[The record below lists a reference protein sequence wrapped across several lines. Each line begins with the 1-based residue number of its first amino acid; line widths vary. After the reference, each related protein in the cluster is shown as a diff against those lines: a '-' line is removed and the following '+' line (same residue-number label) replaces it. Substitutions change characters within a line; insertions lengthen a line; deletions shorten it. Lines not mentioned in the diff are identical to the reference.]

1 MKSKFRSIRIA
12 SASLFISASLC
23 AGTAHAAKTW
33 TGAIDGNWVTT
44 TNWLEGTL
52 PGTTETV
59 ILDSNSTSNLS
70 ISLDANHT
78 IKGINLT
85 NPAGLVSFSGFTL
98 TLGTGGINMSAAS
111 QDLTI
116 NSAVVIGAGKQTWD
130 VATGRTLTTAA
141 APTRATGTA
150 AAVQFGTTGTI
161 KLGTAAVAL
170 VKDAQSNAWGT
181 YGTNDWAALD
191 ATGNVIAASYT
202 VATTAVTTGVI
213 NDIQGEIGVVSSTA
227 LINALRFDSP
237 TVYNMNIANSGT
249 SRTATVGGILV
260 TANCGGASIGGNG
273 RTNAFL
279 RPNRSSGGG
288 PYMFNVIQNS
298 ANPLTIHS
306 VISNGSSSSAT
317 LVKSGPGSL
326 ILTGANGYTAGTV
339 INEGTL
345 QVGVGTTLGS
355 LGTGNVTNNSA
366 LIFNRSDAL
375 TQTQAITGPGTLTK
389 QGAGTLTLGTAN
401 TYTGAT
407 SVAGGLIS
415 IGAVGSLGATSALT
429 LNGGGIQWN
438 AAADISGLPITIGTA
453 GATFDTNGIDITLAN
468 TIGNSGAGSL
478 TKSGSGTLTLAADN
492 TYSGGTTVNAGKLL
506 ATGPATPTGTGPV
519 VVNTGASLGGTMV
532 AGSVNITSGGKI
544 EPGTSVGALSV
555 TSLDLDAGSTATF
568 EFNTTPSNDQ
578 IVVGASGGL
587 TIDGGAITLLQEGSV
602 SPFAA
607 AGTFNLINYT
617 GAIGGA
623 GVSSLSVANPQA
635 GYTYSFGTSGGW
647 VTLTIATSGVVGE
660 WIGTSGGAW
669 ADTANWKDG
678 IVPNTTGATANLLGS
693 ATGEATVT
701 LDAVRT
707 VGAITFNNA
716 TSGYTVAAGTG
727 GSITL
732 SNGANP
738 AMISVIDGVHEI
750 SAPIALGTTIT
761 NLSIQNADDQ
771 LTLGGIVSGPSGNAV
786 TKTGP
791 GALSLLGSNTFAGP
805 LSLAGGATTFANGG
819 LGTGSL
825 TLSGTSLIWA
835 SGNTQ
840 DISGRTVTLDSGSVT
855 FNTNGND
862 VSLANAIGNA
872 GAGNFAKAGLGRLIF
887 AADPTYTGTTTI
899 SDGILQLG
907 TGGSTGI
914 ITGPITN
921 NAELVVNLTDGSA
934 LGNLI
939 GGTGALSHIGGG
951 NLVLTA
957 ANTSTGL
964 TTITNPAATL
974 TLGDPLSL
982 QGSTLSLAGS
992 GGALGFG
999 ILTSATLGGLEG
1011 DKNLLLEES
1020 TSTPVALT
1028 IGANGQTTVYSG
1040 VLGGAGS
1047 LTKTGTG
1054 TTTLSAVNTYTGA
1067 TTVNTGKLELAD
1079 SGTISSTTVTVA
1091 GNATLQLSGKDT
1103 SLASSGLCTV
1113 SNAGTTAPVL
1123 HIANG
1128 AATLN
1133 GGIDALGN
1141 ANNGYRIEVDGV
1153 DAETGIGTLSTTTIR
1168 LGRSSLSFLTEAAAI
1183 GSTTQGFYINGGNV
1197 TLSGA
1202 LEMGVNSSA
1211 NSSVSTRVDAGSLS
1225 VAGPVTVGLNN
1236 AGRWSVLQVS
1246 GGTFTASDATTG
1258 VSLGG
1263 PLAGNAVLDVSGGTA
1278 VIERIQLGQA
1288 ELTGTSVIRMSSGAL
1303 YLGSGGLVKISPN
1316 VATEVRLSGGTL
1328 GATADWSTNL
1338 AVNLTGPVTVKAA
1351 DGADAAH
1358 AITLTGAL
1366 SGTGSLEKTGGGTL
1380 TVASPAYTGATTV
1393 SAGTLSL
1400 GSATLDDTAE
1410 VTIAAG
1416 ATLNLTHSGTDQV
1429 GALTINGVAKSN
1441 GVYDSVTD
1449 PGFITGTGKIRVGPP
1464 AGYSTWATDPANG
1477 LTAGVNDGPL
1487 QDPDNDGISNLMEYV
1502 LGGIPAGTGAANP
1515 SILPDQT
1522 LDATDLILTF
1532 TRSDLSE
1539 SDTTLKVQ
1547 WSADL
1552 ATWTDFVTVGASDD
1566 LPAVDVTESVDPS
1579 TVDTVTARI
1588 PRSGHES
1595 GGKLYARLK
1604 AEKN

>member
-1 MKSKFRSIRIA
+1 MKSKFRSIRTA
-12 SASLFISASLC
+12 SATLFISASLC

-33 TGAIDGNWVTT
+33 TGATDANWTTT
-44 TNWLEGTL
+44 TNWLEGAL

-59 ILDSNSTSNLS
+59 NFNESSTGTL
-70 ISLDANHT
+70 A
-78 IKGINLT
+78 INLT
-85 NPAGLVSFSGFTL
+85 ANRTIRGISLTAPSANVTINAGSTL
-98 TLGTGGINMSAAS
+98 TIGEAGINMASAQKNLTISSGLAYTSAAL
-111 QDLTI
+111 QKWDL
-116 NSAVVIGAGKQTWD
+116 AV
-130 VATGRTLTTAA
+130 GRTLTVTGAFQR
-141 APTRATGTA
+141 APETVATIRIGNTGT
-150 AAVQFGTTGTI
+150 VR
-161 KLGTAAVAL
+161 LGTAAIPVL
-170 VKDAQSNAWGT
+170 VDAQSNPYATIGL
-181 YGTNDWAALD
+181 NDWAATD
-191 ATGNVIAASYT
+191 ATGLVIPASYIT
-202 VATTAVTTGVI
+202 YSASTGTTFHALPLDVTASFTQSGNGGSPGLRFADNTTAHTLT
-213 NDIQGEIGVVSSTA
+213 
-227 LINALRFDSP
+227 F
-237 TVYNMNIANSGT
+237 GT
-249 SRTATVGGILV
+249 STTFTGRGVLV
-260 TANCGGASIGGNG
+260 TSDCAGGTITGG
-273 RTNAFL
+273 FL
-279 RPNRSSGGG
+279 RPNRASGGTVRV
-288 PYMFNVIQNS
+288 MNVVQNS
-298 ANPLTIHS
+298 
-306 VISNGSSSSAT
+306 SNDFTLGCNLSNSSAST
-317 LVKSGPGSL
+317 ASLLKTGTGKL
-326 ILTGANGYTAGTV
+326 ILTANSSYSSGTRILEGTV
-339 INEGTL
+339 QLGNGGGSGMFGSGDVINNASIIL
-345 QVGVGTTLGS
+345 
-355 LGTGNVTNNSA
+355 
-366 LIFNRSDAL
+366 NRSDNFATLIHNISGTGSL
-375 TQTQAITGPGTLTK
+375 TQNGTGEATLTTSVSTFSGPVSINSGILGVTTMANL
-389 QGAGTLTLGTAN
+389 GAGTAIGINGGTFKFYGVIDPSARTL
-401 TYTGAT
+401 
-407 SVAGGLIS
+407 S
-415 IGAVGSLGATSALT
+415 IGAGGAV
-429 LNGGGIQWN
+429 
-438 AAADISGLPITIGTA
+438 
-453 GATFDTNGIDITLAN
+453 FDTNGNNVTLAN
-468 TIGNSGAGSL
+468 AIGNSGAGAL

-544 EPGTSVGALSV
+544 EPGASVGALSV

-660 WIGTSGGAW
+660 WIGISGGAW
-669 ADTANWKDG
+669 ADSANWKDG

-693 ATGEATVT
+693 ATGAATVT
-701 LDAVRT
+701 LDAART
-707 VGAITFNNA
+707 IGAITFNNA

-732 SNGANP
+732 SNGSNP

-771 LTLGGIVSGPSGNAV
+771 LTLGGMVSGPSGNAV

-872 GAGNFAKAGLGRLIF
+872 GAGNFAKTGLGRLIF

-921 NAELVVNLTDGSA
+921 NAELAVNLTDGSA
-934 LGNLI
+934 LANLI

-957 ANTSTGL
+957 ANTFTGL

-1047 LTKTGTG
+1047 LTKTGGG

-1079 SGTISSTTVTVA
+1079 SGAISSTTVTVA

-1168 LGRSSLSFLTEAAAI
+1168 LGRSSLNFANEAAAI

-1202 LEMGVNSSA
+1202 LEMGVNGSA
-1211 NSSVSTRVDAGSLS
+1211 NSSVSTRLDAGSLS

-1429 GALTINGVAKSN
+1429 GALTINGMAKSN

-1449 PGFITGTGKIRVGPP
+1449 PSFITGTGKIRVGPP

-1547 WSADL
+1547 WSTDL